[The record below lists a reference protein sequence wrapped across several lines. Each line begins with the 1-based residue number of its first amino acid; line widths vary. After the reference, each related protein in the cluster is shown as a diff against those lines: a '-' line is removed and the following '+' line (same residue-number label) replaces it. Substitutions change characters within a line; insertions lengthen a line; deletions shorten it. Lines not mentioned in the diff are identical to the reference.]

1 MMNGHM
7 KGCEHIVPFRVF
19 WLSLYI
25 LPVIVLAL
33 CLLLKRKTLAKR
45 CRRRKSC
52 YVVCIPDFVAVLGTV
67 FAAAV
72 SLLGVYAALTASG
85 AKSEMLIIYLICG
98 GGQWLGIYAAALTIR
113 WRIVVK
119 GNDLTVYPL
128 FSKIY
133 QINLRDVIS
142 AKRQVKDNQTRSE
155 RIVLRTSRH
164 RVVIDK
170 SMIAYNL
177 FKAHLESELP
187 QSIREGF

>member
-1 MMNGHM
+1 M
-7 KGCEHIVPFRVF
+7 
-19 WLSLYI
+19 
-25 LPVIVLAL
+25 
-33 CLLLKRKTLAKR
+33 
-45 CRRRKSC
+45 
-52 YVVCIPDFVAVLGTV
+52 
-67 FAAAV
+67 
-72 SLLGVYAALTASG
+72 
-85 AKSEMLIIYLICG
+85 
-98 GGQWLGIYAAALTIR
+98 
-113 WRIVVK
+113 K

-128 FSKIY
+128 FSKMY

-164 RVVIDK
+164 RMVIDK